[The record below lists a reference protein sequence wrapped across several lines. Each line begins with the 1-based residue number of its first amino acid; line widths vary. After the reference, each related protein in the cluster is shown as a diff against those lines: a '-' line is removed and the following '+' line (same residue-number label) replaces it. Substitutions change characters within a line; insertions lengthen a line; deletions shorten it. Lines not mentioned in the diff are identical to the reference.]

1 MAMLKKEKGHLRRK
15 SWVLQF
21 VTAFGLT
28 FSVLCGFYGGYLLGS
43 RYGWKSSGGVLG
55 ALVGLFL
62 GLLGLIYLAQEETT
76 RKK

>member
-28 FSVLCGFYGGYLLGS
+28 FSVLCGFYGGYLLAAGTAGVIRRS
-43 RYGWKSSGGVLG
+43 RERWSVVSGLPV
-55 ALVGLFL
+55 
-62 GLLGLIYLAQEETT
+62 IYLAQEETT